1 MATESGKVTTLR
13 GYLAERVG
21 QVAAT
26 DDPEA
31 TLRLLVEVRD
41 LADNLAGECVRAARA
56 QGYTWEHVGSLVGVT
71 KQAAQQRWG

>member
-1 MATESGKVTTLR
+1 MATESDKMTALR

-26 DDPEA
+26 DDAEA

-41 LADNLAGECVRAARA
+41 LADNLAGESVRAARA
-56 QGYTWEHVGSLVGVT
+56 QGYTWEHVGGLVGVS